1 MWCIV
6 GTLPD
11 AAAPLLTAGLDAPS
25 AVRDGFLIL
34 PDGFRT
40 PVQRG
45 TPALAATA
53 LLACAALNFPPPRLL
68 LAGDTGSGA
77 GSRAVYAH
85 LEDCLPALAPRG
97 LTFHYLFP
105 DVDWHNRLLLA
116 ISALPV
122 RPLLAAD
129 AGYMYVAKMS
139 GYADAYDLFT
149 PDLGELAFL
158 ADETAPHPFYT
169 RGFLL
174 AEEKDLPALM
184 RRAQAHGNCPPN
196 LIVKGRTDHIV
207 CNGMLAAT
215 VDTPSVEAM
224 ECIGGTGDLVT
235 GLVTAFLC
243 GGLPICRASLAAARA
258 ARLLAQDCAP
268 DPGFQIGQLLA
279 RLPEM
284 LVREKDLLVEE
295 GKL

>member
-1 MWCIV
+1 M
-6 GTLPD
+6 
-11 AAAPLLTAGLDAPS
+11 
-25 AVRDGFLIL
+25 
-34 PDGFRT
+34 
-40 PVQRG
+40 
-45 TPALAATA
+45 
-53 LLACAALNFPPPRLL
+53 
-68 LAGDTGSGA
+68 
-77 GSRAVYAH
+77 H
-85 LEDCLPALAPRG
+85 
-97 LTFHYLFP
+97 
-105 DVDWHNRLLLA
+105 
-116 ISALPV
+116 
-122 RPLLAAD
+122 
-129 AGYMYVAKMS
+129 
-139 GYADAYDLFT
+139 
-149 PDLGELAFL
+149 
-158 ADETAPHPFYT
+158 ETAPHPFYT

>member
-11 AAAPLLTAGLDAPS
+11 DAAPLLTAGLDAP
-25 AVRDGFLIL
+25 AVVEDGVLVL

-45 TPALAATA
+45 TPALAAAA
-53 LLACAALNFPPPRLL
+53 LLACAALGFPPPRLL

-85 LEDCLPALAPRG
+85 LERRLPALAPRG

-116 ISALPV
+116 VEALPV

-174 AEEKDLPALM
+174 AEEKDLPGLI

-196 LIVKGRTDHIV
+196 LLVKGRADHIV
-207 CNGMLAAT
+207 CDGALTAT
-215 VDTPSVEAM
+215 VDAPSVAAM

-243 GGLPICRASLAAARA
+243 GGLPVCRACLAAAQT
-258 ARLLAQDCAP
+258 ARRLAGICAP
-268 DPGFQIGQLLA
+268 NPGTPIGELLA
-279 RLPEM
+279 RLPEA
-284 LVREKDLLVEE
+284 LLRS
-295 GKL
+295 LH